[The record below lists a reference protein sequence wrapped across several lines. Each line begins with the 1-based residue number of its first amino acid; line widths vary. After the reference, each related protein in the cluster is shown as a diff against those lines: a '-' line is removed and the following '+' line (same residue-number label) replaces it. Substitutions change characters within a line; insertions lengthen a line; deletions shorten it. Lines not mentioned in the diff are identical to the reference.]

1 MAKIR
6 LDQLLFSRGLA
17 TSRTAAQALVM
28 EGKVRVDGRV
38 ETKAGRAVAEDV
50 PLEVE
55 APPRFVS
62 RGGEKLEGAFAKF
75 SGWTVDGLV
84 CLDVGSS
91 TGGFTDCMLQHGAA
105 RVMAVDV
112 GTNQLAYKL
121 RVDPRVWVRENFN
134 ARNMT
139 IADLPERP
147 ARAVT
152 DVSFI
157 SLKLILP
164 PMAEVLFPGGEIVS
178 LIKPQ
183 FEAGRGNAPGGV
195 VNDPEVRRRV
205 VEDISAFGTQ
215 TLGLELLGVEE
226 SPIRGREK
234 GNIEYLAWWRKPAE
248 NAIIPPPEVTGERT
262 SREELEKV
270 KEFSK

>member
-1 MAKIR
+1 MGKVR
-6 LDQLLFSRGLA
+6 LDVLLAARGVAPSRA
-17 TSRTAAQALVM
+17 AAQALIL
-28 EGKVRVDGRV
+28 EGKVRVGGQR
-38 ETKAGRAVAEDV
+38 ETKAGRLVAEDAAV
-50 PLEVE
+50 EIE

-62 RGGEKLEGAFAKF
+62 RGGEKLEGAFAAF
-75 SGWTVDGLV
+75 AGWTVDGLV

-91 TGGFTDCMLQHGAA
+91 TGGFTDCLLQHGAQ

-121 RVDPRVWVRENFN
+121 RTDPRVWVRENFN
-134 ARNMT
+134 ARYMT
-139 IADLPERP
+139 VDDLPERP

-164 PMAEVLFPGGEIVS
+164 PMADVLLPGGEIVS

-195 VNDPEVRRRV
+195 VSDPAVRQQV
-205 VEDISAFGTQ
+205 VDDISRFGTE
-215 TLGLELLGVEE
+215 TLGLERLGLAE
-226 SPIRGREK
+226 SPLRGKDK
-234 GNIEYLAWWRKPAE
+234 GNVEYLAWWRK
-248 NAIIPPPEVTGERT
+248 R
-262 SREELEKV
+262 
-270 KEFSK
+270 

>member
-6 LDQLLFSRGLA
+6 LDALVLA
-17 TSRTAAQALVM
+17 RRLAPSRTAAQALVLG
-28 EGKVRVDGRV
+28 GKVRVAGQV
-38 ETKAGRAVAEDV
+38 ETKAGRAVPEDAEI
-50 PLEVE
+50 EVE

-75 SGWTVDGLV
+75 PGWRAEGLV

-91 TGGFTDCMLQHGAA
+91 TGGFTDCLLQHGAA

-134 ARNMT
+134 ARNLT
-139 IADLPERP
+139 AADLPERP

-164 PMAEVLFPGGEIVS
+164 PMADVLLPGGEIIS

-183 FEAGRGNAPGGV
+183 FEAGRGMAPGGV
-195 VNDPEVRRRV
+195 VSDPEVRRRV
-205 VEDISAFGTQ
+205 VEDISEFGTK

-234 GNIEYLAWWRKPAE
+234 GNVEYLAWWRKP
-248 NAIIPPPEVTGERT
+248 V
-262 SREELEKV
+262 
-270 KEFSK
+270 

>member
-6 LDQLLFSRGLA
+6 LDALVLARGLA
-17 TSRTAAQALVM
+17 PSRSAAQALVLG
-28 EGKVRVDGRV
+28 GKVRVGGQV
-38 ETKAGRAVAEDV
+38 ETKAGRAVPEDAV
-50 PLEVE
+50 VEVE

-75 SGWTVDGLV
+75 PGWRVDGLT

-91 TGGFTDCMLQHGAA
+91 TGGFTDCLLQHGAA

-134 ARNMT
+134 ARNLT
-139 IADLPERP
+139 ADDLPERP

-164 PMAEVLFPGGEIVS
+164 PMAEVLLPGGEIVS
-178 LIKPQ
+178 LVKPQ

-195 VNDPEVRRRV
+195 VSDPEVRRRV
-205 VEDISAFGTQ
+205 VEDISEFGTK

-234 GNIEYLAWWRKPAE
+234 GNIEYLAWWRKP
-248 NAIIPPPEVTGERT
+248 
-262 SREELEKV
+262 L
-270 KEFSK
+270 

>member
-1 MAKIR
+1 MKTR
-6 LDQLLFSRGLA
+6 LDQLLVVRGLA
-17 TSRTAAQALVM
+17 ASRTVAQALVL
-28 EGKVRVDGRV
+28 EGKVRVAGQV
-38 ETKAGRAVAEDV
+38 ERKAARLLSEDAVVA
-50 PLEVE
+50 VE

-62 RGGEKLEGAFAKF
+62 RGGEKLEGAFAAF
-75 SGWTVDGLV
+75 PGWTVEGLV

-91 TGGFTDCMLQHGAA
+91 TGGFTDCLLQHGAA

-134 ARNMT
+134 ARNLT
-139 IADLPERP
+139 VEDLPERP

-164 PMAEVLFPGGEIVS
+164 PMAEVLLPGGEIVS
-178 LIKPQ
+178 LVKPQ
-183 FEAGRGNAPGGV
+183 FEAGRGQAPGGV
-195 VNDPEVRRRV
+195 VSDPAVRRRV
-205 VEDISAFGTQ
+205 LEDISAFGEQ
-215 TLGLELLGVEE
+215 TLGLTLLGTAE

-234 GNIEYLAWWRKPAE
+234 GNVEYLAHWRKSCTP
-248 NAIIPPPEVTGERT
+248 NRNV
-262 SREELEKV
+262 V
-270 KEFSK
+270 N

>member
-1 MAKIR
+1 MKER
-6 LDQLLFSRGLA
+6 LDQLLVARGLA
-17 TSRTAAQALVM
+17 ASRTVAQALVL
-28 EGKVRVDGRV
+28 EGKVRVAGQV
-38 ETKAGRAVAEDV
+38 ERKAARLLSDDAAV
-50 PLEVE
+50 EVE

-62 RGGEKLEGAFAKF
+62 RGGEKLEGAFAAF
-75 SGWTVDGLV
+75 PGWTVDGLV

-91 TGGFTDCMLQHGAA
+91 TGGFTDCLLQHGAA

-134 ARNMT
+134 ARHLT
-139 IADLPERP
+139 VGDLPERP

-164 PMAEVLFPGGEIVS
+164 PMAEVLLPGGEIVS
-178 LIKPQ
+178 LVKPQ
-183 FEAGRGNAPGGV
+183 FEAGRGQAPGGV
-195 VNDPEVRRRV
+195 VRDPAVRQRV
-205 VEDISAFGTQ
+205 VDDISHFGQ
-215 TLGLELLGVEE
+215 ESLGLTLLGVAE

-234 GNIEYLAWWRKPAE
+234 GNVEYLAWWRKP
-248 NAIIPPPEVTGERT
+248 N
-262 SREELEKV
+262 
-270 KEFSK
+270 

>member
-1 MAKIR
+1 MVARLR
-6 LDQLLFSRGLA
+6 LDVLLTERGLA
-17 TSRTAAQALVM
+17 SSRTAAQALIL
-28 EGKVRVDGRV
+28 EGKVRVEGRV
-38 ETKAGRAVAEDV
+38 ETKAGRAIAEDAAI
-50 PLEVE
+50 EVE

-91 TGGFTDCMLQHGAA
+91 TGGFTDCMLQHGAVK
-105 RVMAVDV
+105 VMAVDV

-121 RVDPRVWVRENFN
+121 RIDPRVWVRENFN
-134 ARNMT
+134 ARNLT
-139 IADLPERP
+139 VADLPERP

-164 PMAEVLFPGGEIVS
+164 PMAEVLLPGGEMVS

-195 VNDPEVRRRV
+195 VTDPEIRRRV
-205 VEDISAFGTQ
+205 VEDITAFGTG

-234 GNIEYLAWWRKPAE
+234 GNVEYLAWWRKPGG
-248 NAIIPPPEVTGERT
+248 NAII
-262 SREELEKV
+262 
-270 KEFSK
+270 